1 MVLTIAAGVLAGL
14 VGVNFALPKVVYRG
28 LIGLQRKLAGLKTR
42 QVTID
47 GHELVYLD
55 GGRGD
60 PLLLIH
66 GFGADCDAWP
76 LLAMHLN
83 QRFRIVAPDLPGFGD
98 SSRRPEASYSLDDQL
113 ARLEAFAAALGLD
126 RFHLAGNSMGG
137 YLAAHYAARHPEQ
150 VMSLWLLAPAGV
162 STAEESELQQMLAR
176 GENPLLV
183 ESEAD
188 FRRLLSMC
196 VAKSQYVPGAVIKA
210 LAARAISDKAF
221 HNKLFDELFASASPL
236 EGVLE
241 GLSVPTLI
249 QWGDEDRLLHV
260 SGAQVLHRL
269 LPNSQLCLMHHTGHV
284 PMREDPRGSARAFL
298 DFQLKDWPAAAS
310 RAATASP
317 TSRN

>member
-1 MVLTIAAGVLAGL
+1 MTLLLAAAGLL
-14 VGVNFALPKVVYRG
+14 VGLNFAAPKVIYRG
-28 LIGLQRKLAGLKTR
+28 LIGLQRKLAGLRTLR
-42 QVTID
+42 VTVD

-76 LLAMHLN
+76 PLAMHLN
-83 QRFRIVAPDLPGFGD
+83 RRFRILAPDLPGFGD
-98 SSRRPEASYSLDDQL
+98 SSRRPDASYSLNDQL
-113 ARLEAFAAALGLD
+113 ARLEAFVAALELK
-126 RFHLAGNSMGG
+126 RFHVAGNSMGG
-137 YLAAHYAARHPEQ
+137 YLAAHYAARHPDQ

-162 STAEESELQQMLAR
+162 STAQESELQQMLAR

-183 ESEAD
+183 NSEAD

-196 VAKSQYVPGAVIKA
+196 VAREQYVPGAVIKA
-210 LAARAISDKAF
+210 LAARAVRDKAF

-236 EGVLE
+236 EDVLE

-249 QWGDEDRLLHV
+249 QWGDQDRLLHV

-269 LPNSQLCLMHHTGHV
+269 LPNSQLCLMNNIGHV

-298 DFQLKDWPAAAS
+298 EFQLTDWPAAAS
-310 RAATASP
+310 RAATAAP
-317 TSRN
+317 TSRS

>member
-210 LAARAISDKAF
+210 LAARAISDKTF